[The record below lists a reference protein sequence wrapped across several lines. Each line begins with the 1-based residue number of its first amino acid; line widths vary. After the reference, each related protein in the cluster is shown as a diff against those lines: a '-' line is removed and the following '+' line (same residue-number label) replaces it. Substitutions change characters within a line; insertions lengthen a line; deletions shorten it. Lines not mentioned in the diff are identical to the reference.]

1 MTDKYRGSH
10 EYQAREEELKTS
22 TDRGFGVVFAA
33 FCAIVGSLSLY
44 TGHHRWPW
52 WLAAAVV
59 FALVAW
65 LRPGIL
71 APLNRL
77 WTKLGLLLFKVISPI
92 ALGIIFFA
100 CIAPLGWIMRLA
112 GKDPMRLRF
121 EPDAETYWL
130 SRQPPGPRPDTLK
143 NQF

>member
-10 EYQAREEELKTS
+10 EFQAREEELKTS
-22 TDRGFGVVFAA
+22 TDRGFGLVFAA

-52 WLAAAVV
+52 WLAAAAV

-112 GKDPMRLRF
+112 GKDPMRRRF
-121 EPDAETYWL
+121 EPDAETYWVV
-130 SRQPPGPRPDTLK
+130 RQPPGPQPDTLK

>member
-10 EYQAREEELKTS
+10 EFQAREEELKAS
-22 TDRGFGVVFAA
+22 SDRGFGLVFAA

-52 WLAAAVV
+52 WLAAAVA

-100 CIAPLGWIMRLA
+100 CIAPLGWLMRLA

-121 EPDAETYWL
+121 EPDAETYWVV
-130 SRQPPGPRPDTLK
+130 RQPPGPRPDTLK